1 MEIDKGGR
9 SQIILATRVGG
20 IICEQSQLL
29 LNVVTVT
36 VWATFG
42 AQSIN
47 DDDDDGDDDVYADES
62 DDD

>member
-1 MEIDKGGR
+1 MNIVVMEIDKGGR

-36 VWATFG
+36 V
-42 AQSIN
+42 
-47 DDDDDGDDDVYADES
+47 
-62 DDD
+62 